1 MTKTSKNNI
10 SRKFLLAMA
19 VMMATSGLS
28 LNYLLSGKSARA
40 TDYEQQIRRLKEAN
54 AYYEKEAYQ
63 LRKKADSLAGE
74 VELINQEKAQIQT
87 AIDQINA
94 RIEVLNNQI
103 TRLEKDIDNNREA
116 LGDVL
121 AKIYLSSN
129 VSTIERLA
137 SARAITD
144 FIDEEAQAQTM
155 RQNITTKLQEI
166 KRQREQVSNKKDEQI
181 KALALQKKQMAT
193 QQKLEQEKQ
202 ALLDQTRGDEAEYK
216 RLTSVNNSQIE
227 ELRLA
232 QKKANCAAIGGTWLE
247 TGVCYQAP
255 QAGSYN
261 IPQGVPG
268 GGGYPGQWA
277 FAPLDAYVDPWGL
290 YTRECV
296 SYVAWKI
303 HSTGR
308 FVPHF
313 GGRGNANQWPS
324 TTARHGIPQG
334 SQPKAGSAAVSMVGY
349 YGHVMYVEAV
359 HGDGTITVSD
369 YNLLWDGNYR
379 IYRRSASGLIY
390 IYF

>member
-1 MTKTSKNNI
+1 MTNYKKTKISK
-10 SRKFLLAMA
+10 KFLLATA
-19 VMMATSGLS
+19 AIIATSGLPMS
-28 LNYLLSGKSARA
+28 YLLSNKIARA
-40 TDYEQQIRRLKEAN
+40 TDYDQQIKRLKDAN
-54 AYYEKEAYQ
+54 AYYEKEAYE
-63 LRKKADSLAGE
+63 LRKKADSLTGE

-87 AIDQINA
+87 AI
-94 RIEVLNNQI
+94 NQI
-103 TRLEKDIDNNREA
+103 TDRINALDQEIARLEKDINDNREV

-121 AKIYLSSN
+121 AKIYLNSN
-129 VSTIERLA
+129 ISTIERLA
-137 SARAITD
+137 SSRAITD

-155 RQNITTKLQEI
+155 RQNITLKLQEI
-166 KRQREQVSNKKDEQI
+166 KQQREQVADKKEEQI

-216 RLTSVNNSQIE
+216 RLTNANNNRIE

-232 QKKANCAAIGGTWLE
+232 QKKANCAAIGGIWLDNG
-247 TGVCYQAP
+247 TCYRAP
-255 QAGSYN
+255 QAGGYS
-261 IPQGVPG
+261 IPQGTPG
-268 GGGYPGQWA
+268 GGGYPGHWA

-296 SYVAWKI
+296 SYVAWKV

-334 SQPKAGSAAVSMVGY
+334 SQPKAGAAAVSMVGY

-359 HGDGTITVSD
+359 HGDGTVTVSD
-369 YNLLWDGNYR
+369 YNLMWDGNYR
-379 IYRRSASGLIY
+379 IYRRSASGLTY